1 MDRNQSSR
9 PLLTNTLVALI
20 PELIIG
26 EVGMYDDKDH
36 EKNPDPSICVALFM
50 NTMGASERYLK
61 VIGEFDVSI
70 YVQLYIY
77 AHKHGLLRLL
87 AH

>member
-1 MDRNQSSR
+1 MDRNRSSR
-9 PLLTNTLVALI
+9 PLLTKKLVAPI

-26 EVGMYDDKDH
+26 EVGMHDDEDH
-36 EKNPDPSICVALFM
+36 EENPDPSICAALLM
-50 NTMGASERYLK
+50 NTIGESERDLK

-70 YVQLYIY
+70 YVQLYMY